1 MGVMSGRSA
10 ANFLTK
16 TTIVLAIIFFANALV
31 LANLSTQKH
40 TDIAKKIEST
50 EETKTEKSKDNTAL
64 PIAK

>member
-1 MGVMSGRSA
+1 MGVMSGRST

-16 TTIVLAIIFFANALV
+16 TTVVLAIIFFTNALV

-40 TDIAKKIEST
+40 NNIAKKIEST
-50 EETKTEKSKDNTAL
+50 EETKADKPKDNTVL